1 MEYIVRYQSLSSGRE
16 LSKVFQSRED
26 AYMFHRLI
34 SRNHRYRVLTDE
46 PLEYN
51 TNVMEREEEVEA
63 TSLADVNF
71 TVRKVR
77 GNDGYKL
84 SMSRVTNR
92 VLERNFPLIEQS
104 LFMIIRELISKL
116 KSFESREV
124 GNELISLIKSSID
137 IANSNEYK
145 SLLNNHIEYFIKNA
159 GFTDKCSKVFD
170 EMISYMKQTF
180 EGNIIIDNLTEFSFQ
195 RRWFNGIVPWFNLKN
210 ACKILRA
217 KVLTYKD
224 GNILE
229 IEYDADG
236 QESAYRQMEYR
247 PLSISR
253 TRLDSDT
260 VRSVAQ
266 QLSMVISGL
275 EVVTDT
281 AESIIDGL
289 LATGEVSPLTLGELG
304 IISWER
310 SDEEELEDD
319 DEDGEEICDDGF
331 YEFEID

>member
-1 MEYIVRYQSLSSGRE
+1 MEKRVRLMEYIVRYQSLSSGRE

-51 TNVMEREEEVEA
+51 TNVMERGEEEVEA

-84 SMSRVTNR
+84 SMSRVANR

-145 SLLNNHIEYFIKNA
+145 SLLNNHIEYFIENA
-159 GFTDKCSKVFD
+159 GLTDKCSKVFD

-229 IEYDADG
+229 SEYDADG
-236 QESAYRQMEYR
+236 QESEYRQMEYR

-266 QLSMVISGL
+266 QLSMVHSGL

-281 AESIIDGL
+281 TESII
-289 LATGEVSPLTLGELG
+289 E
-304 IISWER
+304 WER